1 MLSLVLENNKYKN
14 REINTEY
21 HEEFQYINL
30 INDIINNGNYE
41 NGRNGKTKMIFGS
54 AMTFSLKDNTI
65 PILTTKRV
73 AFKTCLKEL
82 LWFISGSTSNKV
94 LQDQGVS
101 IWNGNGSRDFLD
113 SVGLVD
119 YMDNDLGPI
128 YGFQWRHFNADY
140 VNCNSDYTNKGIDQL
155 HSVINALKTPS
166 TRSSRR
172 LLISAWN
179 PCQIDKMVLPP
190 CHVLMQFN
198 VREGRYLSCSL
209 YQRSGDVGLG
219 VPFNIA
225 SYSFLTHLLAHHC
238 DLVAEE
244 FVYYLGNAHIYDDHE
259 IILKQQVEK
268 QPYTFPKV
276 SILNK
281 YDNIEDYRVSDFEIN
296 NYKSHEKIIM
306 EMRK

>member
-14 REINTEY
+14 RNQTTEY

-30 INDIINNGNYE
+30 ISDVINYGTLE
-41 NGRNGKTKMIFGS
+41 VGRNGKTKMIFGS
-54 AMTFSLKDNTI
+54 TMEFSLNNNTI

-73 AFKTCLKEL
+73 AHKTCLKEL
-82 LWFISGSTSNKV
+82 LWFISGCTSNKV

-113 SVGLVD
+113 SIGFID
-119 YMDNDLGPI
+119 YNENDLGPI
-128 YGFQWRHFNADY
+128 YGFQWRHFNAEY
-140 VNCNSDYTNKGIDQL
+140 VNCDGDYTGKGIDQL
-155 HSVINALKTPS
+155 EYIIKCLKDPEK
-166 TRSSRR
+166 RRSRR
-172 LLISAWN
+172 LIISAWN

-198 VREGRYLSCSL
+198 VREDKYLSCSL
-209 YQRSGDVGLG
+209 YQRSGDIGLG

-238 DLVAEE
+238 NLIPDK
-244 FVYYLGNAHIYDDHE
+244 FIYNLGNAHIYDDHIVQLQE
-259 IILKQQVEK
+259 QVLNE
-268 QPYTFPKV
+268 PYQFP
-276 SILNK
+276 SIKIKNK
-281 YDNIEDYRVSDFEIN
+281 YDNINDYTIEDFDIE
-296 NYKSHEKIIM
+296 NYNCHKKIPM